1 MRNKLTKLAGSTIV
15 AVAMASIALTAMPQA
30 ALAAPAAEK
39 ATGSIVMGT
48 GAQNDEKQAINFNV
62 FERSTNKGTVQYTNF
77 EAADEGSGVWA
88 FGDAAFDVSFEY
100 AGLCQGAC
108 MHTLQV
114 TDFQPL
120 SPTSLSF
127 EGTGVY
133 APNPAW
139 TETFTG
145 TIVGN
150 KITLTLDADDD
161 GALYQWNETTLS
173 GTIRW
178 KVRSAASGTTTSFA
192 MARSRSPL
200 EPCPRCSR
208 SRPRPPAWR

>member
-1 MRNKLTKLAGSTIV
+1 MRNKLIKLAGSTIV

-39 ATGSIVMGT
+39 ATGSIVMGAD
-48 GAQNDEKQAINFNV
+48 GQDHNEKQAINFNV
-62 FERSTNKGTVQYTNF
+62 FERDTNKGNVTYTNF
-77 EAADEGSGVWA
+77 QYADEGSGVWA

-108 MHTLQV
+108 VHTLQV

-127 EGTGVY
+127 EGTGFY
-133 APNPAW
+133 ASNPTW

-161 GALYQWNETTLS
+161 GALYQWNHDDAQ
-173 GTIRW
+173 W
-178 KVRSAASGTTTSFA
+178 DDHAARLDQRLRGTTTSLVV
-192 MARSRSPL
+192 ARSRSHPV
-200 EPCPRCSR
+200 PCPRCSR
-208 SRPRPPAWR
+208 SRPR